1 MSEKMEIHLAPDLRA
16 IVENLVNSGRFQSL
30 DEAIAEGVRLLVSTE
45 ALRQKVQVGIEQ
57 ANRGELLDHDTVFVV
72 R

>member
-1 MSEKMEIHLAPDLRA
+1 MEIHLAPDLRA